1 MDTPLEYLQ
10 LCLLVVHCAIGAK
23 ITDIDVAKEFLAD
36 YNERAMEVYYR
47 KFEAKWMFST
57 NITDENQR
65 KQVSQHGRSGG
76 SRISQGEP
84 SPKVPVEKL

>member
-1 MDTPLEYLQ
+1 MDTPLKYLQ
-10 LCLLVVHCAIGAK
+10 FCLLVHCAIGEK
-23 ITDIDVAKEFLAD
+23 ITDLDVAKEFLAD

-65 KQVSQHGRSGG
+65 KQVSQH
-76 SRISQGEP
+76 E
-84 SPKVPVEKL
+84 VL